1 MCNVHV
7 RSSLVNGVLHS
18 DSAVFPIL
26 IVFLSFNCICFSCI
40 IRVLSFFHVKYALPS
55 YALNVFYEKKVD
67 PKSTLNPVKARTE
80 KLKLMFCCLQQKFP
94 EPFSKCN
101 LNGFF
106 FLSAI
111 LWCIWCSGMW
121 ARGRIYTHFSLLDF
135 IV

>member
-106 FLSAI
+106 FPICYFMVYL
-111 LWCIWCSGMW
+111 
-121 ARGRIYTHFSLLDF
+121 
-135 IV
+135 V